1 MGTRHEHYWTRHGLE
16 QDLVIGLDQLGQL
29 KSTWRQ
35 SSALPTAIGTLR
47 RSPEPSDLRVSS
59 WPRATRTCDIDALS
73 EPALQSS
80 TRFSIHALYSSVI
93 RSGSPPLPASK
104 RPRPVLGH
112 HVIPEVTDDNRI
124 PLLDADTPKTTRP
137 HTSTVTPPCNL
148 PRRDILSNERT
159 SYSSCASRANSST
172 TYRCT
177 TPPSSSPALAA
188 TSVRCVPP
196 SSAPRKHHNNPQPE
210 SCSHKSDQRR
220 YTATCTAS

>member
-112 HVIPEVTDDNRI
+112 HVIPEDSDDNRI

-137 HTSTVTPPCNL
+137 HTSTVTPCNL
-148 PRRDILSNERT
+148 PRRGILSNKRT
-159 SYSSCASRANSST
+159 SHYSCATRANSST
-172 TYRCT
+172 AYRCT
-177 TPPSSSPALAA
+177 TYSSSPALAA
-188 TSVRCVPP
+188 TSARCVSP
-196 SSAPRKHHNNPQPE
+196 SSAPRKHHHNPQPE
-210 SCSHKSDQRR
+210 SRSYKSDQCR
-220 YTATCTAS
+220 YTANCPTS